1 MTLINVSP
9 ERNEGAGF
17 AHFLFR
23 SSDGDGPL
31 GAGPLAGLMQMLLL
45 KLYVDLVSQHRPQ
58 TRSTCQQMG

>member
-45 KLYVDLVSQHRPQ
+45 KLMSISCHRPQ
-58 TRSTCQQMG
+58 TRSTYQQMG